1 MVKWYGVLL
10 MIRFQNNS
18 FTCSFLRKSV
28 AMLWIALWLGQH
40 KCASGKS
47 TSSLGTTQKKLRK
60 YPSNIQKLYSASK
73 KKSLTQMMNQLS
85 STHIFTPIFSLNINK
100 FSTNIYTGTKLIRSS
115 ITTISWLQKSTKTL
129 KTFDM
134 GLDFSWIKNK
144 VFYSSRCYPL

>member
-47 TSSLGTTQKKLRK
+47 TSSLGMTQKKTEEISFQYSK
-60 YPSNIQKLYSASK
+60 TIICFKKEVTHTNDESVKFHTHLYSHLFPQHK
-73 KKSLTQMMNQLS
+73 QIFNQHLYWNK
-85 STHIFTPIFSLNINK
+85 THSFINHNHKLAAKINK
-100 FSTNIYTGTKLIRSS
+100 N
-115 ITTISWLQKSTKTL
+115 
-129 KTFDM
+129 
-134 GLDFSWIKNK
+134 IKNLWHGAWL
-144 VFYSSRCYPL
+144 FLD